1 MRDTGGK
8 VLDHLPVF
16 SDVTPCQ
23 FDSDLRNHSLMA
35 TPPSLESSTA

>member
-23 FDSDLRNHSLMA
+23 LDSDLFQRHPASGSHRGRG
-35 TPPSLESSTA
+35 T